1 MAADR
6 HPQAKAHKDGRKAE
20 NEKRDA
26 GARDGRQPEV
36 AVDSPKDDAT
46 ASQGDGKCN
55 RTPHR
60 VGSFRLRSLPSLS
73 LLGGRL
79 ATRPMLRILAELPRA
94 TCASL
99 LEFDATH
106 DVWKREAATSDPIAK
121 AIRLSNDGAEYVQ
134 EEAKRHQRNS
144 DHVSSPGS
152 AVRRPSRS
160 RSSTS
165 VQ

>member
-1 MAADR
+1 MRAEVDIRCQKEKAGTLRDALWLTTAELGSGRLRILRVSASTWWRRASGCPTPCPLAARESPAFAPPSWPVLWSAMAADR

-60 VGSFRLRSLPSLS
+60 VGSFRLLSLPFLS
-73 LLGGRL
+73 LFR
-79 ATRPMLRILAELPRA
+79 RA
-94 TCASL
+94 ARHQA
-99 LEFDATH
+99 DATH
-106 DVWKREAATSDPIAK
+106 SC
-121 AIRLSNDGAEYVQ
+121 
-134 EEAKRHQRNS
+134 
-144 DHVSSPGS
+144 
-152 AVRRPSRS
+152 
-160 RSSTS
+160 
-165 VQ
+165 

>member
-1 MAADR
+1 MVATGVGMSDAVSARGAGESCVRPPSWPVLWSAMAADR

-36 AVDSPKDDAT
+36 AADSPKDDAT

-60 VGSFRLRSLPSLS
+60 VGSFRLRSLPSLP

-106 DVWKREAATSDPIAK
+106 DV
-121 AIRLSNDGAEYVQ
+121 
-134 EEAKRHQRNS
+134 
-144 DHVSSPGS
+144 
-152 AVRRPSRS
+152 
-160 RSSTS
+160 
-165 VQ
+165 